1 MSDANAFT
9 KLVPGFDFLQ
19 GLVKNAGAALPSIG
33 QWVAPTLNP
42 EELEKRIEELRTVQ
56 FWLEQNARMLGA
68 TIQALEVQRMT
79 LSTLKTMNV
88 QMEDLRDSLKIRLP
102 EAEPEAAAEEAQAES
117 DAEPEPEPESE
128 PPAPAS
134 PAEPTPAV
142 DPMQWW
148 GALTKQFTE
157 LATTAMKDTASDAA
171 RNLAGAMVQQSLDAA
186 GQTIKK
192 AAAVPGAV
200 ARKAAGKVAPKAA
213 AKKAA
218 AKKAPA
224 KKARAAP
231 RKRAVPRT

>member
-1 MSDANAFT
+1 MAEAPNFT

-19 GLVKNAGAALPSIG
+19 GLVKNAGAALPNIG

-88 QMEDLRDSLKIRLP
+88 QMEDLRDSLTARP
-102 EAEPEAAAEEAQAES
+102 AATPAAEPAA
-117 DAEPEPEPESE
+117 D
-128 PPAPAS
+128 PAPARKPDAKARAKNDTAAAN
-134 PAEPTPAV
+134 PAAV

-157 LATTAMKDTASDAA
+157 LAATAMKDSCLLYTSDAA
-171 RNLAGAMVQQSLDAA
+171 DE
-186 GQTIKK
+186 
-192 AAAVPGAV
+192 
-200 ARKAAGKVAPKAA
+200 
-213 AKKAA
+213 
-218 AKKAPA
+218 
-224 KKARAAP
+224 
-231 RKRAVPRT
+231 